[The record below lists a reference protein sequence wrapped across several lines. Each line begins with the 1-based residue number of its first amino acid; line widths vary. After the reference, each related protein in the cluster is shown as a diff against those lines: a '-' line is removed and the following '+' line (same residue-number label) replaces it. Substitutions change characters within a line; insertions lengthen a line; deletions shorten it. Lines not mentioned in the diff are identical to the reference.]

1 MFMRLGTTLI
11 ALALLPMATAVQAD
25 AGNTWRVNGGISGRT
40 FVLDCKLVQGTGSC
54 VDAAPGGKA
63 KPLTSLSTS
72 GDRASWSFQT
82 RHLFINITLAFS
94 GRITGD
100 RMSGT
105 ISAAGRSGTFT
116 AVRR

>member
-1 MFMRLGTTLI
+1 MFMRFRSTLI
-11 ALALLPMATAVQAD
+11 ALALLTCAASVQAD
-25 AGNTWRVNGGISGRT
+25 SGNTWRVNGAISGRT

-72 GDRASWSFQT
+72 GDRAIWSFQT
-82 RHLFINITLAFS
+82 RHLFINITLAFN

-100 RMSGT
+100 HMSGT
-105 ISAAGRSGTFT
+105 MSAAGRSGTFT